1 MVTEAIFGMSDE
13 RVTKAFFGISD
24 ELKQELK
31 QELKDA
37 VKEALE
43 PLEPCYKNNGNNSG
57 NGSGGD
63 KIGLFDNNSD
73 AYQPYQKN
81 AIASLDENHFSAIG
95 TGEPDPDF
103 GFNAPGYDDHGFNDF
118 GSAPSI
124 AA

>member
-13 RVTKAFFGISD
+13 RVTKTFFGISD

-43 PLEPCYKNNGNNSG
+43 PLEPCYKNNG
-57 NGSGGD
+57 SGGD

-73 AYQPYQKN
+73 GYQGYQDTT
-81 AIASLDENHFSAIG
+81 IASLTDESVDHYTAEAETSGI
-95 TGEPDPDF
+95 
-103 GFNAPGYDDHGFNDF
+103 DDIN
-118 GSAPSI
+118 GSV
-124 AA
+124 

>member
-1 MVTEAIFGMSDE
+1 MVTAAIFVMSDE
-13 RVTKAFFGISD
+13 RVTKTFFGISD

-43 PLEPCYKNNGNNSG
+43 PCDKN

-63 KIGLFDNNSD
+63 KISFFDNNSEG
-73 AYQPYQKN
+73 YQEN
-81 AIASLDENHFSAIG
+81 AIASLTDENYFSAIG
-95 TGEPDPDF
+95 TGEPDPSKTDYDF
-103 GFNAPGYDDHGFNDF
+103 GFNDSGFDDHGFDDF
-118 GSAPSI
+118 GSVPSF

>member
-13 RVTKAFFGISD
+13 RVTKTFFGISD

-43 PLEPCYKNNGNNSG
+43 PLEPCYKNNG
-57 NGSGGD
+57 SGGD

-73 AYQPYQKN
+73 AYQGQDTEF
-81 AIASLDENHFSAIG
+81 ASLTSETS
-95 TGEPDPDF
+95 ELDPSKTDYDF
-103 GFNAPGYDDHGFNDF
+103 GFDDFGFDAPGFD
-118 GSAPSI
+118 APSF
-124 AA
+124 AATG